1 MFDSFN
7 AGGFGAQRAGGLLA
21 FIHQQNQSTFIKLN
35 FFNLNEMVDWF
46 VLFDERESKGSP
58 IQLPSINHI
67 QLHSKTNSIVFDLLN
82 CEMIDWNCWM
92 LDWLKIYYNS
102 TCFIDHIFLKGYHP
116 SINQHLIT
124 VIIMNGVK
132 QSSNF
137 STMNEIQSTFWL
149 NGMVCW
155 FVWWWLMEWLCC
167 PFTQL
172 RWLRVV
178 SYRFSFQHQLQSTIN
193 QTNQFISLLLN
204 QQINFTF
211 SLLMKQKIN

>member
-1 MFDSFN
+1 
-7 AGGFGAQRAGGLLA
+7 
-21 FIHQQNQSTFIKLN
+21 
-35 FFNLNEMVDWF
+35 
-46 VLFDERESKGSP
+46 
-58 IQLPSINHI
+58 
-67 QLHSKTNSIVFDLLN
+67 
-82 CEMIDWNCWM
+82 
-92 LDWLKIYYNS
+92 
-102 TCFIDHIFLKGYHP
+102 
-116 SINQHLIT
+116 
-124 VIIMNGVK
+124 MNGVK

-204 QQINFTF
+204 QLTLKKSKIVELLLKKLKVEWKREIVWVCWGRKSITHYSVIKKLCFLWRRQQTIQQSLISFNQIKSFTF
-211 SLLMKQKIN
+211 NLISFNETCWIEWSQIIL

>member
-1 MFDSFN
+1 MEWIREGMGPQHITNHRGIKRFSIFY
-7 AGGFGAQRAGGLLA
+7 RAGSPSIS
-21 FIHQQNQSTFIKLN
+21 FHSIICFHSFKKLN
-35 FFNLNEMVDWF
+35 LMELN
-46 VLFDERESKGSP
+46 K
-58 IQLPSINHI
+58 
-67 QLHSKTNSIVFDLLN
+67 
-82 CEMIDWNCWM
+82 
-92 LDWLKIYYNS
+92 YYNS

-193 QTNQFISLLLN
+193 QTNQFISLC
-204 QQINFTF
+204 
-211 SLLMKQKIN
+211 

>member
-1 MFDSFN
+1 MRL
-7 AGGFGAQRAGGLLA
+7 Q
-21 FIHQQNQSTFIKLN
+21 FIQSTIQFKTLN
-35 FFNLNEMVDWF
+35 W
-46 VLFDERESKGSP
+46 
-58 IQLPSINHI
+58 
-67 QLHSKTNSIVFDLLN
+67 
-82 CEMIDWNCWM
+82 
-92 LDWLKIYYNS
+92 LDWIELSRYEFKRWPDYYNS
-102 TCFIDHIFLKGYHP
+102 IRFIDHIFLKGYHP

-193 QTNQFISLLLN
+193 QTNQFIPTYSKDISSL
-204 QQINFTF
+204 IVE
-211 SLLMKQKIN
+211 K

>member
-1 MFDSFN
+1 M
-7 AGGFGAQRAGGLLA
+7 GCVH
-21 FIHQQNQSTFIKLN
+21 FISLNLFI
-35 FFNLNEMVDWF
+35 
-46 VLFDERESKGSP
+46 P
-58 IQLPSINHI
+58 IHKSNKWIHF
-67 QLHSKTNSIVFDLLN
+67 T
-82 CEMIDWNCWM
+82 C
-92 LDWLKIYYNS
+92 WLKIYYNS

-193 QTNQFISLLLN
+193 QTNQFISLC
-204 QQINFTF
+204 
-211 SLLMKQKIN
+211 